1 MEKTSNLISRSNLSV
16 LSYQI
21 ESLCVALRVVVP
33 HGLRPGKDTI
43 TLINHIKKEITS
55 VSSGGYFESIPDAS
69 IDSEPADILI
79 IAETLRGTLMSFL
92 TSEEIEEQNRTFG
105 FHSNK

>member
-1 MEKTSNLISRSNLSV
+1 MENKSQLISRSNLSI

-21 ESLCVALRVVVP
+21 ESLCIALRVVVP

-43 TLINHIKKEITS
+43 TLINQLKIEMTAA
-55 VSSGGYFESIPDAS
+55 SSGGAFEKIPDAS
-69 IDSEPADILI
+69 FDSEPADILI

-92 TSEEIEEQNRTFG
+92 TPEEIE
-105 FHSNK
+105 